1 MSDIT
6 ERAIA
11 AVGRDDEGADWQFR
25 PKHHAEGLPPAAGA
39 LKRVLERA
47 DLRKL
52 STRYQEADVS
62 AKSLQARYKHIGRLG
77 LYAATVATLV
87 GAFFLLPLDSW
98 LANPVR
104 SSIQALQIV
113 GLIVAFFAARFLAF
127 AKPFNAWMQK
137 RAEAEI
143 ARVELFN
150 RIVHADE
157 AAHGE
162 EIPLLPLKLEYF
174 RRYQLDVEQRYYRGR
189 GKQHANASWRN
200 NRTLN
205 VSTLIT
211 VVVVLLAIL
220 LGIKTLDSWEFT
232 LPEWLVAFS
241 EQLTGR
247 QTNRVMLALGVTAS
261 ALYGLG
267 ISRSLMDLDERNAS
281 RYETTAKNLEFL
293 AETKLPAAREAAASN
308 DAQSVYN
315 FVQEVQSL
323 ISSEHQEW
331 ILLSALERALDPD
344 KLRHAKLH

>member
-11 AVGRDDEGADWQFR
+11 AIGHDESADWQLS
-25 PKHHAEGLPPAAGA
+25 PKHHAECLPPVAGA

-47 DLRKL
+47 DLMELNAK
-52 STRYQEADVS
+52 YQEADAS
-62 AKSLQARYKHIGRLG
+62 AKKLQARYKRIGRLG
-77 LYAATVATLV
+77 LYAATLATLV
-87 GAFFLLPLDSW
+87 GALFLFPFESLLVK
-98 LANPVR
+98 PVR
-104 SSIQALQIV
+104 STAQVLQVV
-113 GLIVAFFAARFLAF
+113 GLVSAFFAARYLAF

-157 AAHGE
+157 ALHGE

-189 GKQHANASWRN
+189 GQQHANASWRN
-200 NRTLN
+200 NRLLN

-211 VVVVLLAIL
+211 VAVVFLAIL
-220 LGIKTLDSWEFT
+220 LGINTLESWQFT
-232 LPEWLVAFS
+232 PPDWLLVFS
-241 EQLTGR
+241 HYLTGPE
-247 QTNRVMLALGVTAS
+247 TNRVMLALGVIAS

-281 RYETTAKNLEFL
+281 RYATTAKNLEFL
-293 AETKLPAAREAAASN
+293 AETKLAAAREAAASN
-308 DAQSVYN
+308 EAQTVYN

-331 ILLSALERALDPD
+331 VLLSALERALDPD
-344 KLRHAKLH
+344 KLRRAKLH